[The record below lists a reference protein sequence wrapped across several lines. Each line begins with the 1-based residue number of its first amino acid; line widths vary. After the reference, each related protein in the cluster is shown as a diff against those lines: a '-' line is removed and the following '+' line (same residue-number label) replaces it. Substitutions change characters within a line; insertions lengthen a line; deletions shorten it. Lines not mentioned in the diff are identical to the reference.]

1 MEGVEL
7 LQKAADVLAGLD
19 PDTLSDD
26 ELGNGLVDWHRL
38 EARLAASKARLTAA
52 FDARRAYAADGSKT
66 AAAWL
71 ARKTNGSPAT
81 LRAQTRLARR
91 LRNMPATAAAL
102 AAGDISERHAEVLGG
117 LASSA
122 RKVVAD
128 AFGDAEPKLVE
139 YAKTLE
145 FDQFVVAVRYWES
158 VVDQDGIEDQ
168 AAADH
173 ASRHVHLS
181 QTFRGN
187 WALDGQLDP
196 VTGEEVH
203 TELRRIERELFEA
216 DWAAAK
222 AIHGDD
228 TRLDHLAR
236 TPAQRRADALR
247 EMARRSAA
255 KPADAKDPKPL
266 LVVHLGDESLKRLC
280 EMASG
285 TVIAPGQLV
294 PLLGDAEVERIVYAG
309 ASRRVVDLGR
319 RSRFFTGALRRAI
332 QLRDRRCTEP
342 GCTTPADDCD
352 VDHRL
357 PYTKDGRTDQD
368 NGDCKCPHHN
378 RHKGDTVPE
387 GLPAT
392 SRPQRRFR
400 PAISQ
405 RGRLTR
411 D

>member
-7 LQKAADVLAGLD
+7 LRQAADALAKLD
-19 PDTLSDD
+19 PETLSDD
-26 ELGNGLVDWHRL
+26 ELGNALVDWQRL

-52 FDARRAYAADGSKT
+52 FDARRAYRADGSKT

-71 ARKTNGSPAT
+71 ARKTNGSPAAM
-81 LRAQTRLARR
+81 RAQTRLARR
-91 LRNMPATAAAL
+91 LRHMPATAAAL
-102 AAGDISERHAEVLGG
+102 AAGEISERHAEVLAG
-117 LASSA
+117 LAGSP

-128 AFGDAEPKLVE
+128 TFPEAETRLVE
-139 YAKTLE
+139 YAKTLG
-145 FDQFVVAVRYWES
+145 FDDFVVSVHYWHS
-158 VVDQDGIEDQ
+158 IVDQDGLEDQ

-203 TELRRIERELFEA
+203 TELRRLERELFEA

-222 AIHGDD
+222 AVWGDD
-228 TRLDHLAR
+228 TRLDHLER

-255 KPADAKDPKPL
+255 KPADATEPRPL
-266 LVVHLGDESLKRLC
+266 LVVHLGDDSLERLC
-280 EMASG
+280 ELASG
-285 TVIAPGQLV
+285 TVIAPGRLV
-294 PLLGDAEVERIVYAG
+294 PLLGDADIERIVYEG

-342 GCTTPADDCD
+342 GCDTPADDCD
-352 VDHRL
+352 VDHQL
-357 PYTKDGRTDQD
+357 PYAKGGRTDQS
-368 NGDCKCPHHN
+368 NGNCKCGHHN
-378 RHKGDTVPE
+378 RHKADTTTAPPPHPLRV
-387 GLPAT
+387 A
-392 SRPQRRFR
+392 
-400 PAISQ
+400 
-405 RGRLTR
+405 
-411 D
+411 